1 MCATFGSF
9 VGINLIRNPSNSTL
23 TYMLDRV
30 RIILVSPSHPGNIGS
45 AARAMKTM
53 GLTQLYLVDPKFFP
67 HSDATA
73 LAVGAS
79 DLLEGASVC
88 DSLDEALVGTVFS
101 VAATA
106 RHRDLSHKTMAPR
119 QVAGAFLEKTAE
131 GDVAIVFGPERTG
144 LTIEDATKC
153 NVISTIPCNPDYSSL
168 NLAQAVQVFTYELKV
183 RSAEGAIS
191 GGIGRLV
198 ERATHEEIEGLI
210 GHFEKVLI
218 EIDFLNAKNPGRV
231 MQRIRR
237 LVAKTELEKEELN
250 ILRGFLSA
258 VEKKAL

>member
-1 MCATFGSF
+1 
-9 VGINLIRNPSNSTL
+9 
-23 TYMLDRV
+23 MLDRV
-30 RIILVSPSHPGNIGS
+30 RIVLVSPSHPGNIGS

-53 GLTQLYLVDPKFFP
+53 GLTRLYLVDPNSFP
-67 HSDATA
+67 HNEATA
-73 LAVGAS
+73 LAVGAR

-88 DSLDEALVGTVFS
+88 ATLDEALMGTVFS

-106 RHRDLSHKTMAPR
+106 RHRDLSHKIMTPR
-119 QVAGAFLEKTAE
+119 RVADTFMGKTDG
-131 GDVAIVFGPERTG
+131 GDFAIVFGPERTG

-183 RSAEGAIS
+183 MCSEGDIFCGS
-191 GGIGRLV
+191 KKSV
-198 ERATHEEIEGLI
+198 ERATHEEVEGLMS
-210 GHFEKVLI
+210 HFEKVLI
-218 EIDFLNAKNPGRV
+218 EVDFLNAKSPGRV

-237 LVAKTELEKEELN
+237 LIARTELEREELN

>member
-1 MCATFGSF
+1 
-9 VGINLIRNPSNSTL
+9 
-23 TYMLDRV
+23 MLNRI

-53 GLTQLYLVDPKFFP
+53 GLTRLYLVDPKVFP

-73 LAVGAS
+73 LAVGAN
-79 DLLEGASVC
+79 DLLDSASVC
-88 DSLDEALVGTVFS
+88 SSLDEALTGTLFS

-106 RHRDLSHKTMAPR
+106 RHRDLSHKIMTPR
-119 QVAGAFLEKTAE
+119 EVADAFLGKTDE
-131 GDVAIVFGPERTG
+131 GDLAIVFGPERTG

-153 NVISTIPCNPDYSSL
+153 NVVSTIPCNPDYSSL
-168 NLAQAVQVFTYELKV
+168 NLAQAVQVFSYELKV
-183 RSAEGAIS
+183 IS
-191 GGIGRLV
+191 SEATSDGETKKTF
-198 ERATHEEIEGLI
+198 ERATHEEIEWLI
-210 GHFEKVLI
+210 AHFEKALI
-218 EIDFLNAKNPGRV
+218 DVEFLNAQNPGRV

-237 LVAKTELEKEELN
+237 LIAKTELEREELN

>member
-1 MCATFGSF
+1 
-9 VGINLIRNPSNSTL
+9 
-23 TYMLDRV
+23 MLNRI

-53 GLTQLYLVDPKFFP
+53 GLTRLYLVDPKVFP

-73 LAVGAS
+73 LAVGAN
-79 DLLEGASVC
+79 DLLESASVC
-88 DSLDEALVGTVFS
+88 SSLDEALTGTLFS

-106 RHRDLSHKTMAPR
+106 RHRDLSHKIMTPR
-119 QVAGAFLEKTAE
+119 EVADAFLGKTDE
-131 GDVAIVFGPERTG
+131 GDLAIVFGPERTG

-153 NVISTIPCNPDYSSL
+153 NVVSTIPCNPDYSSL
-168 NLAQAVQVFTYELKV
+168 NLAQAVQVFSYELKV
-183 RSAEGAIS
+183 IS
-191 GGIGRLV
+191 SEATSDSETKKTF
-198 ERATHEEIEGLI
+198 ERATHEEIEWLI
-210 GHFEKVLI
+210 AHFEKVLI
-218 EIDFLNAKNPGRV
+218 DVEFLNAQNPGRV

-237 LVAKTELEKEELN
+237 LIAKTELEREELN

>member
-1 MCATFGSF
+1 
-9 VGINLIRNPSNSTL
+9 
-23 TYMLDRV
+23 MLNRI

-53 GLTQLYLVDPKFFP
+53 GLTRLYLVDPKVFP

-73 LAVGAS
+73 LAVGAN
-79 DLLEGASVC
+79 DLLESASVC
-88 DSLDEALVGTVFS
+88 SSLDEALTGTLFS

-106 RHRDLSHKTMAPR
+106 RHRDLSHKIMTPR
-119 QVAGAFLEKTAE
+119 EVADAFLGKTDE
-131 GDVAIVFGPERTG
+131 GDLAIVFGPERTG

-153 NVISTIPCNPDYSSL
+153 NVVSTIPCNPDYSSL
-168 NLAQAVQVFTYELKV
+168 NLAQAVQVFSYELKV
-183 RSAEGAIS
+183 IS
-191 GGIGRLV
+191 SEATSDGETKKTF
-198 ERATHEEIEGLI
+198 ERATHDEIEWLI
-210 GHFEKVLI
+210 AHFEKVLI
-218 EIDFLNAKNPGRV
+218 DVEFLNAQNPGRV

-237 LVAKTELEKEELN
+237 LIAKTELEREELN

>member
-1 MCATFGSF
+1 
-9 VGINLIRNPSNSTL
+9 
-23 TYMLDRV
+23 MLNRI

-53 GLTQLYLVDPKFFP
+53 GLTRLYLVDPKVFP

-73 LAVGAS
+73 LAVGAN
-79 DLLEGASVC
+79 DLLESASVC
-88 DSLDEALVGTVFS
+88 SSLDEALTGTLFS

-106 RHRDLSHKTMAPR
+106 RHRDLSHKIMTPR
-119 QVAGAFLEKTAE
+119 EVADAFLGKTDE

-153 NVISTIPCNPDYSSL
+153 NVVSTIPCNPDYSSL
-168 NLAQAVQVFTYELKV
+168 NLAQAVQVFSYELKV
-183 RSAEGAIS
+183 IS
-191 GGIGRLV
+191 SEATSDSETKKTF
-198 ERATHEEIEGLI
+198 ERATHEEIEWLI
-210 GHFEKVLI
+210 AHFERVLI
-218 EIDFLNAKNPGRV
+218 DVEFLNAQNPGRV

-237 LVAKTELEKEELN
+237 LIAKTELEREELN

>member
-1 MCATFGSF
+1 
-9 VGINLIRNPSNSTL
+9 
-23 TYMLDRV
+23 MLNRI

-53 GLTQLYLVDPKFFP
+53 GLTRLYLVDPKVFP

-73 LAVGAS
+73 LAVGAN
-79 DLLEGASVC
+79 DLLESASVC
-88 DSLDEALVGTVFS
+88 SSLDEALTGTLFS

-106 RHRDLSHKTMAPR
+106 RHRDLSHKIMTPR
-119 QVAGAFLEKTAE
+119 EVADAFLGKTDE

-153 NVISTIPCNPDYSSL
+153 NVVSTIPCNPDYSSL
-168 NLAQAVQVFTYELKV
+168 NLAQAVQVFSYELKV
-183 RSAEGAIS
+183 IS
-191 GGIGRLV
+191 SEATSDGETKKIF
-198 ERATHEEIEGLI
+198 ERATHEEIEWLI
-210 GHFEKVLI
+210 AHFEKVLI
-218 EIDFLNAKNPGRV
+218 DVEFLNAQNPGRV

-237 LVAKTELEKEELN
+237 LIAKTELEREELN

>member
-1 MCATFGSF
+1 
-9 VGINLIRNPSNSTL
+9 
-23 TYMLDRV
+23 MLNRI

-53 GLTQLYLVDPKFFP
+53 GLTRLYLVDPKVFP

-73 LAVGAS
+73 LAVGAN
-79 DLLEGASVC
+79 DLLESASVC
-88 DSLDEALVGTVFS
+88 SSLDEALTGTLFS

-106 RHRDLSHKTMAPR
+106 RHRDLSHKIMTPR
-119 QVAGAFLEKTAE
+119 EVADAFLGETDE

-153 NVISTIPCNPDYSSL
+153 NVVSTIPCNPDYSSL
-168 NLAQAVQVFTYELKV
+168 NLAQAVQVFSYELKV
-183 RSAEGAIS
+183 IS
-191 GGIGRLV
+191 SEATSDGETKKTF
-198 ERATHEEIEGLI
+198 ERATHEEIEWLI
-210 GHFEKVLI
+210 AHFEKALI
-218 EIDFLNAKNPGRV
+218 DVEFLNAQNPGRV

-237 LVAKTELEKEELN
+237 LIAKTELEREELN

>member
-1 MCATFGSF
+1 MFDLSRR
-9 VGINLIRNPSNSTL
+9 INIIFAFSDSTL
-23 TYMLDRV
+23 TLMLNRV

-45 AARAMKTM
+45 VARAMKTM
-53 GLTQLYLVDPKFFP
+53 GLARLYLVGPKSFP

-73 LAVGAS
+73 LAVGAR
-79 DLLEGASVC
+79 DLLEGASIC
-88 DSLDEALVGTVFS
+88 STLDEALIGTVFS

-106 RHRDLSHKTMAPR
+106 RHRDLSHHTMTPR
-119 QVAGAFLEKTAE
+119 RVADAFLEKANG

-144 LTIEDATKC
+144 LTIDDATKC

-183 RSAEGAIS
+183 MCSEGVVSCLTEKSI
-191 GGIGRLV
+191 
-198 ERATHEEIEGLI
+198 ERATHEEIEGLMS
-210 GHFEKVLI
+210 HFEKVLI
-218 EIDFLNAKNPGRV
+218 DVEFLNTKNPGRV
-231 MQRIRR
+231 MQRMRR
-237 LVAKTELEKEELN
+237 LIARTELEREELN